1 MKDQSLETV
10 TTIAA
15 KLAPPASV
23 SIANI
28 AGYPVSNILIWLT
41 LAYTAVLFG
50 HKLVQIWREFRG
62 ARNVK

>member
-28 AGYPVSNILIWLT
+28 AGYPVSDILIWLT

-50 HKLVQIWREFRG
+50 HKLVQIWREFKG
-62 ARNVK
+62 VCNVE